1 MSEHHVESPLPFAA
15 HDSVG
20 AGRVPDEYAAL
31 ARRLRTAE
39 DRLFPLAMVDTDRYQ
54 RAVRLVGL
62 LARRLVEACD
72 SLDELGDA
80 EAWMRGWLV
89 DRARADG
96 VPVDGLDMDL
106 VVEAAMSQR
115 FRGLLGEQAAELQRQ
130 KIERAREAGL
140 TWVVLEEPDSAA
152 WGAGSA
158 RWVEAHVATR
168 VQLVRSVVA
177 DRETGK
183 PTYRLEVVGAA
194 GSGLECQEFSDRD
207 AWLAAATVVRN
218 TCESE
223 SKRSYY
229 FRRRLI

>member
-1 MSEHHVESPLPFAA
+1 MFESPLPFAG
-15 HDSVG
+15 HDGVG

-62 LARRLVEACD
+62 LARRLVEACA

-89 DRARADG
+89 DRAHVDG

-130 KIERAREAGL
+130 KIEQARDAGL
-140 TWVVLEEPDSAA
+140 TWVVLEEPDPAA

-158 RWVEAHVATR
+158 RWVEVHVATR

-194 GSGLECQEFSDRD
+194 GSGLEGQEFFDRD
-207 AWLAAATVVRN
+207 AWLAAARAVRN
-218 TCESE
+218 TFESE
-223 SKRSYY
+223 S
-229 FRRRLI
+229 